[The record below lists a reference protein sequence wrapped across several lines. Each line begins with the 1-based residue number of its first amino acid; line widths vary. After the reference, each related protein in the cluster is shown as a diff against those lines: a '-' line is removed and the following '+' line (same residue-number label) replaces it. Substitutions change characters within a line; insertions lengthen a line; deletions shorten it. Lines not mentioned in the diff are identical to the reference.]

1 MGILEISAVVH
12 DGIVV
17 VPATL
22 EGHRIHL
29 TIIDQGPGDVPARD
43 RGNRFGGAAISGV
56 SFTPLTRDEANQ
68 RD

>member
-29 TIIDQGPGDVPARD
+29 TIIDQGPGDVPVRERAR
-43 RGNRFGGAAISGV
+43 RFGGPAIPGIRIQL
-56 SFTPLTRDEANQ
+56 LTRDEANQ
-68 RD
+68 RG